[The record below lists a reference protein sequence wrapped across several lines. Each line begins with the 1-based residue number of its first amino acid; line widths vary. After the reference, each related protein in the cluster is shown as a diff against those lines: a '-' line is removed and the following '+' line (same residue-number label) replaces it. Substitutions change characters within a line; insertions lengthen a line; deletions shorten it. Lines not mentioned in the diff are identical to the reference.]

1 MTKLTRTLIDELAAK
16 GYNVEI
22 SAPTSE
28 TFSILSGMHRGI
40 QSYKTANDAGLQ
52 SLKAAK
58 RELAR
63 QGLDEELYVNDI
75 NPEKIEGLA
84 GDVIDFYTSQ
94 GFRLREPPRN
104 HSAEDRISWEMRL
117 LSADERLLVIMNEE
131 RKLDSGNVNCY
142 VSASKN
148 PLDEIVGGE

>member
-1 MTKLTRTLIDELAAK
+1 MAEERTLRDELAAK

-28 TFSILSGMHRGI
+28 RFSLLSGMHRGI
-40 QSYKTANDAGLQ
+40 QSYETANDAGLQ

-75 NPEKIEGLA
+75 DPEKIEGLA
-84 GDVIDFYTSQ
+84 GDVIDFYTGK
-94 GFRLREPPRN
+94 GFKLKEPPN
-104 HSAEDRISWEMRL
+104 DRSTDRSSWEIRL
-117 LSADERLLVIMNEE
+117 LSANQRLLVLLSEE
-131 RKLDSGNVNCY
+131 MRLKSGNVNYY

-148 PLDEIVGGE
+148 PLGRIVGDE